1 MGGRD
6 ANRHT
11 LPSRAPIN
19 LKRNLEQDQDCA
31 CVQQQLGL
39 LQMSRILDRV
49 LLNDLARLGLAN
61 KVLQGIT
68 QTRLQNYPQ
77 NWERL
82 IQQLCCS

>member
-11 LPSRAPIN
+11 LPSRAPIS

-39 LQMSRILDRV
+39 LQMSRV
-49 LLNDLARLGLAN
+49 LLDHLARLGLAN

>member
-1 MGGRD
+1 MGSRD

-39 LQMSRILDRV
+39 LQMSRV
-49 LLNDLARLGLAN
+49 LLNLLAHLGPAN
-61 KVLQGIT
+61 KVLRGIT
-68 QTRLQNYPQ
+68 QTRLQNSPQ